1 MLYVD
6 LFDSKAIARFAYDP
20 DAKRLLIDFKTGGV
34 YAYQEVP
41 RAVFAG
47 FRAAQSKGQF
57 FQTAIRDRF
66 TGRRL
71 APAEVAALERR
82 EARGTD
88 SALREMG
95 RVDITTL
102 GRPGKRAVFF

>member
-20 DAKRLLIDFKTGGV
+20 DAQRLLIDFKTGGV
-34 YAYQEVP
+34 YAYQDVP

-47 FRAAQSKGQF
+47 FRDAPSKGQF
-57 FQTAIRDRF
+57 FQAAIRDRF
-66 TGRRL
+66 PGRRL
-71 APAEVAALERR
+71 APGEIAAIERR
-82 EARGTD
+82 PARGND
-88 SALREMG
+88 AAAQAS

-102 GRPGKRAVFF
+102 GRQDKRSVFF